1 MQFGVT
7 KLLLLLCLV
16 FKREQKTWKW
26 DYVQSFVVV
35 VQGGSGGDIIK
46 M

>member
-16 FKREQKTWKW
+16 DFKREQKTWKW
-26 DYVQSFVVV
+26 DYVQSFVV
-35 VQGGSGGDIIK
+35 QGGSGGDI